1 MKFSKSDA
9 YIVFELGRWN
19 HNPSMRTL
27 MHKKGHLH
35 SGLGISLV
43 HHQHQVYKKEL
54 AGSHWKHCFSSSASS
69 SSDSLSSLVDSFQ
82 QNHSVWLLFNKLSKS
97 LLRCTGRIYVTATSF
112 LPLRCTETICRLILF
127 IEELKSEIGC

>member
-1 MKFSKSDA
+1 MKFSKSDTN
-9 YIVFELGRWN
+9 IVFELGRWN

-27 MHKKGHLH
+27 VHKKGHLH

-82 QNHSVWLLFNKLSKS
+82 QNHSANTDL
-97 LLRCTGRIYVTATSF
+97 VTASDVQQVYKVN
-112 LPLRCTETICRLILF
+112 LHDLITALCCQNLAYF
-127 IEELKSEIGC
+127 QSNTL